1 MSRLHKY
8 NIYDAEGRIIAA
20 DVNKK
25 ELAAI
30 TGTSSDTIRRHLL
43 GIVCGQKERYREYT
57 IECVLDRTQHESNI
71 PNTAAWKLLDAE
83 WERTCRPFR
92 ALRRKKD
99 ADDK

>member
-1 MSRLHKY
+1 
-8 NIYDAEGRIIAA
+8 
-20 DVNKK
+20 
-25 ELAAI
+25 
-30 TGTSSDTIRRHLL
+30 
-43 GIVCGQKERYREYT
+43 
-57 IECVLDRTQHESNI
+57 VLDRTQHESNI